1 MTTVAK
7 IVMLRQRILT
17 AALLGLPALA
27 LIAWGPNTAV
37 LGLVA
42 AGLGVGAWEWS
53 GLAGLSNW
61 LPRGILVAAVV
72 GPVLALGLML
82 TTAMH
87 HLVLGVA
94 LLWWLGV
101 LLMLPFYRE
110 GARQQGSWSA
120 AFVAAGILTL
130 VPAGIALVWLHR
142 VAPLLVVY
150 LIVLVALADTGAYF
164 VGRYLGRRALAPNIS
179 PGKTREGLLGG
190 VATVLLYSTLVAG
203 VWGPAAL
210 DGVAFVLLSMVV
222 ALVSVTGDLFESILK
237 RRAGAKDSGSLL
249 PGHGGI
255 LDRFDSLV
263 AAAPVFLA
271 GLLWLALI
279 PRVPGTA
286 A

>member
-1 MTTVAK
+1 
-7 IVMLRQRILT
+7 
-17 AALLGLPALA
+17 
-27 LIAWGPNTAV
+27 
-37 LGLVA
+37 
-42 AGLGVGAWEWS
+42 
-53 GLAGLSNW
+53 
-61 LPRGILVAAVV
+61 
-72 GPVLALGLML
+72 
-82 TTAMH
+82 
-87 HLVLGVA
+87 
-94 LLWWLGV
+94 
-101 LLMLPFYRE
+101 
-110 GARQQGSWSA
+110 
-120 AFVAAGILTL
+120 
-130 VPAGIALVWLHR
+130 
-142 VAPLLVVY
+142 VY

-190 VATVLLYSTLVAG
+190 VATVLLYATLVAG
-203 VWGPAAL
+203 VWGLAAL
-210 DGVAFVLLSMVV
+210 DGVAFVLLSIVV

>member
-1 MTTVAK
+1 
-7 IVMLRQRILT
+7 MLRQRILT

-27 LIAWGPNTAV
+27 LIAWGPNAAV

-42 AGLGVGAWEWS
+42 AGLGVGAWEWG
-53 GLAGLSNW
+53 GLAGLSNR

-82 TTAMH
+82 PTAVH
-87 HLVLGVA
+87 YLVLGFA
-94 LLWWLGV
+94 LLWWLVV
-101 LLMLPFYRE
+101 LVILPFYRE
-110 GARQQGSWSA
+110 GTRQQGSWSA
-120 AFVAAGILTL
+120 AFAGAAVLTL
-130 VPAGIALVWLHR
+130 VPAGIALVWLHN

-150 LIVLVALADTGAYF
+150 LIVLVALADSGAYF
-164 VGRYLGRRALAPNIS
+164 VGRHLGRQALAPHIS

-190 VATVLLYSTLVAG
+190 LATALLYSVLVAG
-203 VWGPAAL
+203 GWGLAAL
-210 DGVAFVLLSMVV
+210 DGVAFVLLSIVV
-222 ALVSVTGDLFESILK
+222 VLVSVAGDLFESILK

-271 GLLWLALI
+271 GLLWLTLI
-279 PRVPGTA
+279 PHVPGTA